1 MDNKRIANYKKA
13 ADSYAAIIYDEKIKL
28 FEYEEIL
35 TDKKQEYQRMFFLKR
50 LLDKNKKNYIET
62 INEYIN
68 ISTSRIQ
75 QTRKSLENDKDILIK
90 TCIDDY
96 INTDKTR
103 SAEYHFLKNEFNT
116 KKSIF
121 EIVSTA
127 EKHGRT
133 AVEKLYSTISEIN
146 NILAFESLTTS
157 YDDIFIPEINRQLS
171 NTIGFIEC
179 FKKSVN
185 YGAIQVKGVNDLEDV
200 SIWENTSN
208 ILKDDKSQ
216 YITIRNSRRQLKA
229 NMADINTSLAVMK
242 VAHNIMNNERNRLVD
257 PYNLSSRRFN
267 GFWNDIS
274 AVIKSQLREHDVD
287 I

>member
-1 MDNKRIANYKKA
+1 MDNKRIENYKKA
-13 ADSYAAIIYDEKIKL
+13 AESYAAIIYDEKIKL
-28 FEYEEIL
+28 FEYEEVLIE
-35 TDKKQEYQRMFFLKR
+35 KKQEYQRMFFLKR

-68 ISTSRIQ
+68 ISTNRIQ
-75 QTRKSLENDKDILIK
+75 KTKKSLESDTDILIK

-96 INTDKTR
+96 INADELR
-103 SAEYHFLKNEFNT
+103 SAEYNQLKNHFNT
-116 KKSIF
+116 QKSIF
-121 EIVSTA
+121 EIVSTS

-133 AVEKLYSTISEIN
+133 AVEWIYSTIKDIN
-146 NILAFESLTTS
+146 NILACEALTTS
-157 YDDIFIPEINRQLS
+157 YDDIFIPEINRKIV

-179 FKKSVN
+179 LKKSVN
-185 YGAIQVKGVNDLEDV
+185 YGAIQVKGVNSLEDV
-200 SIWENTSN
+200 SIWENASN

-229 NMADINTSLAVMK
+229 NIADINTSLAVIK

-267 GFWNDIS
+267 GFCNDIS
-274 AVIKSQLREHDVD
+274 AVVKSHLREHDVE